1 MKRRPRDNV
10 LQQHIFII
18 WVSID
23 SCLPSLLKHP
33 WQQFP
38 DPYCSV
44 IVSGNIKHKV
54 KVCGTSLQHNIIFIY
69 YQYEIFQFIHWK
81 DIKTI
86 QNSQMVFL
94 GGYSG
99 SLTLTL
105 WQCYHLTHYT
115 QLPIS
120 SNYLPIL
127 HYFEDSVMY
136 KPKIKLLMWHNTY
149 T

>member
-1 MKRRPRDNV
+1 MCFNNTFSSSECPLTPASQAFSNILDNNV
-10 LQQHIFII
+10 PILTAAPQLVATSNTKSKSVERVYNITSFLYII
-18 WVSID
+18 
-23 SCLPSLLKHP
+23 K
-33 WQQFP
+33 
-38 DPYCSV
+38 
-44 IVSGNIKHKV
+44 
-54 KVCGTSLQHNIIFIY
+54 Y
-69 YQYEIFQFIHWK
+69 YKIFQFIHWK

-94 GGYSG
+94 GGYSR

-127 HYFEDSVMY
+127 NYFEDIVMY
-136 KPKIKLLMWHNTY
+136 KPKIKLLM
-149 T
+149 